1 MLEQNTHLFR
11 KQSLERLQSPEKL
24 DQAIQLVKPKDWL
37 PLGMMTL
44 LLGAGAAWSLLGKM
58 PMTVNGQGILL
69 DPHQVVPLQ
78 SPISGQLESLPI
90 TAGQCVTKGELLAT
104 INPTGLNQQLEQQQ
118 KKHTQ
123 LQQQFYQAEL
133 VRTQRTGLAR
143 AEMATQR
150 LGLTQQLSNVES
162 LTPVLN
168 HQGILALEQQRA
180 NLQQQLQ
187 DTQELTPVLE
197 QRLQS
202 RQALAKAGAV
212 APDMVLQAEQ
222 DHRQN
227 LHRLGDLR
235 AQLQQLDLQ
244 MVEARQQH
252 LDNLNQISQVQANL
266 QALETQEKQ
275 LEQDNLT
282 VVQQYEQEI
291 QAGEQQ
297 IAQLQRQ
304 VTENSEIRSPQAG
317 CIVET
322 TATAGQVV
330 TPGMALG
337 RLQAMDPDQ
346 TLPDTGV
353 IYFAVAQGKRIQ
365 PGMEIMVTPDT
376 VKRERFGSIRGVVT
390 AVSPLP
396 VSREGAVATV
406 GNPEMVDT
414 LMASGSGHLAVTV
427 ELETDGETSSGYG
440 WSSSLGPEESL
451 TLGTTLTARVT
462 VEERA
467 PITFLM
473 PILREWVGG

>member
-1 MLEQNTHLFR
+1 MLEQNSHLFR

-37 PLGMMTL
+37 PLGMTTL

-58 PMTVNGQGILL
+58 PMVVTGQGILL
-69 DPHQVVPLQ
+69 DPHQVIPLQ
-78 SPISGQLESLPI
+78 SPISGQLDGLPM
-90 TAGQCVTKGELLAT
+90 TAGQCVAKGELLAT
-104 INPTGLNQQLEQQQ
+104 INPTDLNQQLQQQ
-118 KKHTQ
+118 QSKRAQ
-123 LQQQFYQAEL
+123 LQQQFYQAAL
-133 VRTQRTGLAR
+133 IRTQQTGLTQ

-150 LGLTQQLSNVES
+150 LGLEQQLSNAES

-168 HQGILALEQQRA
+168 RQSILALEQQRT
-180 NLQQQLQ
+180 NLQHQLK
-187 DTQELTPVLE
+187 DTRELTPVLE
-197 QRLQS
+197 QRLHS

-227 LHRLGDLR
+227 LHRLGDLS

-244 MVEARQQH
+244 MVEAQQQH
-252 LDNLNQISQVQANL
+252 LDNLNQISQVQASL

-282 VVQQYEQEI
+282 AVQQYEKEI
-291 QAGEQQ
+291 QTVEQQ

-304 VTENSEIRSPQAG
+304 VTENSEIRSPQSG
-317 CIVET
+317 CVVET

-330 TPGMALG
+330 VPGMALG
-337 RLQAMDPDQ
+337 RLQAMDPNQ
-346 TLPDTGV
+346 TQPNTGV
-353 IYFAVAQGKRIQ
+353 IYFAVAQGKQIR
-365 PGMEIMVTPDT
+365 PGMEIMITPDT
-376 VKRERFGSIRGVVT
+376 IKRERFGSIRGAVT
-390 AVSPLP
+390 EVSPLP
-396 VSREGAVATV
+396 VSREGAIAAV
-406 GNPEMVDT
+406 GNPDIVDT
-414 LMASGSGHLAVTV
+414 LMTEGTGHLAVTV
-427 ELETDGETSSGYG
+427 ELQTDSDTPSGYV
-440 WSSSLGPEESL
+440 WSSSQGPEQPL

-473 PILREWVGG
+473 PLLREWIGG